1 MNTLLQTK
9 LRNELLRSGPYA
21 AIDTE
26 YRQINNQSKQY
37 ELFAAAIVDSNGIVK
52 AAHKLDFTTSKNP
65 EKELVIWIMNQ
76 ILEYKLTLGWYSK
89 GVKLLKEDG
98 SFTGRDS
105 DLKVI
110 DDACK
115 YYNIPSIIA
124 FDKRGIPYVRGYSY
138 GLCNQNPYY
147 ASKNRF
153 DWYYHVDLYQVY
165 KKPMVKTTIYH
176 NKYRDLSLDSVARAL
191 INECKLENLD
201 GLQIQKFPKEKQ
213 LEYGIQD
220 AALVMKLSIH
230 NDFEI
235 LDLMNAI
242 SAITKLPFDRV
253 CHTGISTWWNKIIE
267 DKIANGE
274 CRFPTYKI
282 GKRQYK
288 GGRVIEP
295 ITGYYNDRLVYVL
308 DVKSLY
314 PTMMINN
321 NISFETVNC
330 NCCVNKKEAQR
341 FNWNRGDRESGLII

>member
-1 MNTLLQTK
+1 MHANTIIFL
-9 LRNELLRSGPYA
+9 
-21 AIDTE
+21 
-26 YRQINNQSKQY
+26 
-37 ELFAAAIVDSNGIVK
+37 
-52 AAHKLDFTTSKNP
+52 
-65 EKELVIWIMNQ
+65 
-76 ILEYKLTLGWYSK
+76 
-89 GVKLLKEDG
+89 
-98 SFTGRDS
+98 
-105 DLKVI
+105 
-110 DDACK
+110 
-115 YYNIPSIIA
+115 PSLS

-138 GLCNQNPYY
+138 DICNQNPYY

-153 DWYYHVDLYQVY
+153 DWYYHIDLYQVY
-165 KKPMVKTTIYH
+165 KKPMVKTAIYH
-176 NKYRDLSLDSVARAL
+176 NKYRDLSLNSVARAL
-191 INECKLENLD
+191 LNEGKLENLD
-201 GLQIQKFPKEKQ
+201 GFQIQKLPKEKQ
-213 LEYGIQD
+213 LEYVIQD
-220 AALVMKLSIH
+220 AALVMKLCMY

-242 SAITKLPFDRV
+242 SAITKLQFDRV

-295 ITGYYNDRLVYVL
+295 VIGYYKDCPVYVL

-330 NCCVNKKEAQR
+330 NCCANKREARVSIRTEEIINQELSSDQLKTQTSYWICKDPYYRGIIPRLLEEYRAQR
-341 FNWNRGDRESGLII
+341 FRELELGNNVMQLALQKSHKRSIRIIWE